1 MDGMHH
7 LDGKRILISFL
18 FLGGLA
24 ACEHDTAA
32 PASPTACSADD
43 YGSNTAPSSNPAS
56 DTDDADDA
64 DLMAIGGTCGGRTCG
79 VGTYCC
85 NASCGTCV
93 PKGMSC
99 TQQSC
104 N

>member
-1 MDGMHH
+1 MKYVLMCLVMLSCFAFAGVKSTASPVTTVDP
-7 LDGKRILISFL
+7 I
-18 FLGGLA
+18 
-24 ACEHDTAA
+24 AA
-32 PASPTACSADD
+32 PADPVPDD
-43 YGSNTAPSSNPAS
+43 
-56 DTDDADDA
+56 DDVLAA
-64 DLMAIGGTCGGRTCG
+64 TTCGGTVCG
-79 VGTYCC
+79 KGTYCC

>member
-1 MDGMHH
+1 MKYLVLSVVIMLSCFAFAGD
-7 LDGKRILISFL
+7 RS
-18 FLGGLA
+18 
-24 ACEHDTAA
+24 TAA
-32 PASPTACSADD
+32 SFAS
-43 YGSNTAPSSNPAS
+43 APSAEQVVSPVEILS
-56 DTDDADDA
+56 DDDSD
-64 DLMAIGGTCGGRTCG
+64 GVSSCGGNICG
-79 VGTYCC
+79 KGTYCC